1 MIAAS
6 TPLRGA
12 APGALVLYGRAGCH
26 LCDEMHAALRA
37 HLGGD
42 APVAVVDVD
51 SDPGLRS
58 RYGERVPVLAS
69 GDTELCH
76 YRYDARKVAA
86 FLSGIR

>member
-1 MIAAS
+1 MAVTLTMLS
-6 TPLRGA
+6 
-12 APGALVLYGRAGCH
+12 RAYCH
-26 LCDEMHAALRA
+26 LCDEMQVALRA
-37 HLGGD
+37 QLGD
-42 APVAVVDVD
+42 AFPVAVVDVD

-69 GDTELCH
+69 GDTELCR